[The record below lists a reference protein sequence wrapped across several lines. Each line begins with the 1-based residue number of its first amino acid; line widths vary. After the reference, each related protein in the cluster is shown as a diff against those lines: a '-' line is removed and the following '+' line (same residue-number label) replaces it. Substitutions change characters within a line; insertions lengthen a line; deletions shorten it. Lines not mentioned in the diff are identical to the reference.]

1 MARLELEKWI
11 QKNVFKSLEG
21 LKARC
26 MSDLRLHIW
35 SLLIKWNTQ
44 TRCKCSG
51 FNEATTLSRILEF
64 SKRTQRRKW
73 TFKRWNIPQNKFIE
87 KINRIEI
94 DLSNT
99 KQVSYMGQIKN
110 DFKIFFWNK
119 VRKRL
124 ILNNTWVNYEIIVQ
138 NEV

>member
-11 QKNVFKSLEG
+11 QKNVFKSLER

-87 KINRIEI
+87 KINRIEF

-99 KQVSYMGQIKN
+99 KQVSYMGQIEN
-110 DFKIFFWNK
+110 DFRNFFWNK
-119 VRKRL
+119 VRQRL